1 MKSIPQ
7 IPGYQF
13 DQQLLTHPLADLW
26 RGRSFTGME
35 VVALVLSD
43 AGSHD
48 AAVRDRLVQAGR
60 GAALEPGQE
69 ETPLWAA
76 NFSSDRPYAITQLV
90 PGQSGA
96 ERLIDPLDGIIGND
110 AEALQA
116 VRSQLSQYGA
126 VPPTGDTTPFPSYA
140 DQPQTDPHQPK
151 PRPQSK
157 VEIARQYRHKIGGWI
172 YLASV
177 LGVLFVFSI
186 TYSIGSAIGSTVK
199 DEPVEAVPAA
209 VSPSPL
215 PSPALLPGVE
225 RITTAQYKQ
234 PTGSPGVVGAT
245 YAAGADVQ
253 PIVFAGL
260 PFPFGWP
267 RPPAVS
273 SLGESSSA
281 IYSRVADA
289 DRPGPAQGHA
299 RGADRAPPVPGPGRL
314 SGRPRRV
321 RRGLVEGVQR
331 ARAHHRQ
338 GRADLG
344 RRAEVRAE
352 DAVVHADDVARVPER
367 RPLVAGRRRGHR
379 CDRRGAGRPA
389 HRQRHLAADQLI
401 RRKSFT
407 NGPRDQRGPFS
418 FSQGSPESDCR
429 QNFVSGLTC

>member
-1 MKSIPQ
+1 MNSIPQ

-13 DQQLLTHPLADLW
+13 DRQLLTHPLADLW

-43 AGSHD
+43 AGSRD
-48 AAVRDRLVQAGR
+48 AVVRDRLVKAGR

-76 NFSSDRPYAITQLV
+76 NFSSDRPYAITQLI

-110 AEALQA
+110 AEALQT

-126 VPPTGDTTPFPSYA
+126 VPPNGDTQFPTYA

-151 PRPQSK
+151 PQSK
-157 VEIARQYRHKIGGWI
+157 VEFAREYRHKIGGWI

-177 LGVLFVFSI
+177 LGVLVAFSI

-209 VSPSPL
+209 VSPSPFL
-215 PSPALLPGVE
+215 SPALLPGVE
-225 RITTAQYKQ
+225 RVTTAQYKQ
-234 PTGSPGVVGAT
+234 PTGSPGVIGAA

-267 RPPAVS
+267 RPPEVS

-281 IYSRVADA
+281 IYSRVVTRTDPGQPKGTLEARIALHPCQDLAGCLADRVAFDA
-289 DRPGPAQGHA
+289 DWSKGFNAPAPTTAKDARTWVAEQKSEQKTRSYTLTMSHA
-299 RGADRAPPVPGPGRL
+299 FLSAGRWWLVGVVGTGATGEEQD
-314 SGRPRRV
+314 
-321 RRGLVEGVQR
+321 VQR
-331 ARAHHRQ
+331 VVNDIWRQ
-338 GRADLG
+338 T
-344 RRAEVRAE
+344 
-352 DAVVHADDVARVPER
+352 
-367 RPLVAGRRRGHR
+367 
-379 CDRRGAGRPA
+379 
-389 HRQRHLAADQLI
+389 
-401 RRKSFT
+401 S
-407 NGPRDQRGPFS
+407 
-418 FSQGSPESDCR
+418 
-429 QNFVSGLTC
+429 